1 MKSHEQPSLLSLIK
15 EDFAAN
21 GRDLF
26 SPGFHALALHRFGRW
41 RMGIEKRALRVP
53 LSMLYKGLYRAT
65 RSVYGIELPYT
76 ATVGRRVVLEHQHGI
91 VVHGSAVIGDE
102 CIIRQ
107 GVTLGLRTM
116 DRKMEAPVLGAGVN
130 VGAGAKILGNVR
142 VGDRASIGAN
152 AVVLTDV
159 PAGALAVGVPAS
171 VVTRSKADRDSR
183 DSRDNIETLKIRTGT

>member
-1 MKSHEQPSLLSLIK
+1 MKSHQTSLLELIK
-15 EDFAAN
+15 EDYAAH

-41 RMGIEKRALRVP
+41 RMGIEQRTLRLP
-53 LSMLYKGLYRAT
+53 FSMLYKALYRAT
-65 RSVYGIELPYT
+65 SSVYGIELPYT
-76 ATVGRRVVLEHQHGI
+76 ASVGRRVVLEHQHGI
-91 VVHGSAVIGDE
+91 VVHGAAVIGDE

-107 GVTLGLRTM
+107 GVTLGIRTM
-116 DRKMEAPVLGAGVN
+116 DRKSDAPVLGAGVN

-152 AVVLTDV
+152 AVVLADV

-171 VVTRSKADRDSR
+171 VVARGKGDRDSR
-183 DSRDNIETLKIRTGT
+183 DNLERLKVRTGT